1 MNKTINVGLDTGEL
15 TDLVKKLKQLSNDM
29 KKLPSLLAEEVA
41 HDGFLQLNL
50 EYGLTPED
58 NNLQDINT
66 KLEKTNK
73 GYSIVAEGRDV
84 IYAEF
89 GTGDKGEQTPHPEK
103 GKYNLK
109 AYNSGETIRPA
120 DELSAYYGI
129 NGGLYWTYV
138 RDGKFNITQGT
149 PAGMQMFK
157 TRNYI
162 RKDGIKKASERLVG
176 DMLSKL

>member
-1 MNKTINVGLDTGEL
+1 MNKTINVGLDVGEL

-29 KKLPSLLAEEVA
+29 KKLPDLLVEEVA
-41 HDGFLQLNL
+41 HDGFLHLNT
-50 EYGLTPED
+50 EYSLTPQD
-58 NNLQDINT
+58 NNIQDINT
-66 KLEKTNK
+66 DYRRTAK
-73 GYSIVAEGRDV
+73 GYTIVAEGQDV

-89 GTGDKGEQTPHPEK
+89 GTGDKGEQSPHPEK
-103 GKYNLK
+103 GKYNLNE
-109 AYNSGETIRPA
+109 YNSGETIRPA

-129 NGGLYWTYV
+129 NSGLYWTYV

-162 RKDGIKKASERLVG
+162 RKDGIKKASKRLVG